1 MELLALFA
9 VGFITAI
16 TPGPDILFV
25 LRNTLALGARAG
37 ILSFLGIFSGWIIYL
52 SLIYFGFAHFLRG
65 ALIEGI
71 LSLVGGIYLSYIAY
85 ILYKK
90 PKNKIDFNHKTHK
103 SKTLY
108 FKGLFVN
115 LSNPKAILFF
125 MLIITP
131 FIQKDL
137 ELSLSVLL
145 VSLSLAFLCIIFLAL
160 NLRRFITNTLFD
172 KIDKVCVVIFFIFAL
187 LLFSEAYQSFSS
199 LPFYTF

>member
-1 MELLALFA
+1 MELLALFL
-9 VGFITAI
+9 VGFTTAI

-25 LRNTLALGARAG
+25 LRNTLALGAKEG

-52 SLIYFGFAHFLRG
+52 GLIYFGFAHFLRG

-85 ILYKK
+85 ALYKK
-90 PKNKIDFNHKTHK
+90 PKNKIDFNQKTQK

-108 FKGLFVN
+108 FKGLLVN

-137 ELSLSVLL
+137 ELSLIVLL
-145 VSLSLAFLCIIFLAL
+145 VSLSLAFLSIIFLAI
-160 NLRRFITNTLFD
+160 NLRKFITNTLFN
-172 KIDKVCVVIFFIFAL
+172 KIDKACIVIFLIFAL
-187 LLFSEAYQSFSS
+187 LLFSESYRSFSS
-199 LPFYTF
+199 LIAA